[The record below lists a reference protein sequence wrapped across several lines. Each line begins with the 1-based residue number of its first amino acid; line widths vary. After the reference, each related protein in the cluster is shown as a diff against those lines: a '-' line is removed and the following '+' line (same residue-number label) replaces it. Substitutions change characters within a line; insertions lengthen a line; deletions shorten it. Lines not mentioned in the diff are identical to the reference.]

1 MRTYLSDN
9 IDNYTED
16 KNIFAHREVTLLHE
30 ERIRIKNAVI
40 ETIIDVEVDSL
51 SKREKEYWSLYRKGM
66 KNKEISLI
74 MNIGIQT
81 CKNLKYKVSKKIE
94 IFAKK
99 LNKNIQK
106 VPKF

>member
-9 IDNYTED
+9 IDSYTEEES
-16 KNIFAHREVTLLHE
+16 IFTHREVTLLHE
-30 ERIRIKNAVI
+30 EKIRIKNAVM
-40 ETIIDVEVDSL
+40 ETIIDPTLEGF
-51 SKREKEYWSLYRKGM
+51 SKREKEYWELHRKGM
-66 KNKEISLI
+66 KNKDISLI
-74 MNIGIQT
+74 MNIGVQT

-94 IFAKK
+94 LFGNK